1 MIVGGSMNRRF
12 WCATLITFGFAAFSL
27 TASAQRLDG
36 TLRGTVEDP
45 SGAVVHDATVTATNE
60 VTGSTHSTQTTTVGE
75 YVFPN
80 LLPGLYTVQVQVPR
94 FAKYIRQSVRVLPNE
109 VVTADARLTIESV
122 GATIEVAVTGG
133 EIVSRH
139 RRSFLTIL
147 IRTPYQIF
155 QIQIT
160 QALHSIW
167 PCLLPT
173 RRRRERA
180 CWVKVGRS
188 AARVRE

>member
-1 MIVGGSMNRRF
+1 MNRKF
-12 WCATLITFGFAAFSL
+12 WCSTLLTFGFAAFSL

-60 VTGSTHSTQTTTVGE
+60 VTGSTHSTQTTSVGE

-80 LLPGLYTVQVQVPR
+80 LLPGLYTVQVQAPN
-94 FAKYIRQSVRVLPNE
+94 FTKYVRQSVRVSPNE
-109 VVTADARLTIESV
+109 VVTADARLTIETV
-122 GATIEVAVTGG
+122 GAA
-133 EIVSRH
+133 
-139 RRSFLTIL
+139 
-147 IRTPYQIF
+147 QIF
-155 QIQIT
+155 RIQIT
-160 QALHSIW
+160 QALRSTW

-173 RRRRERA
+173 QRRREQA
-180 CWVKVGRS
+180 CWAKVGRS